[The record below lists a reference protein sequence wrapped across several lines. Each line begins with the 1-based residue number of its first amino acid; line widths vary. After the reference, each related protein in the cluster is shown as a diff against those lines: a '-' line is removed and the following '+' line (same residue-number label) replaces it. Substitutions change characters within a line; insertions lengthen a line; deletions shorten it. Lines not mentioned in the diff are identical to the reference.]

1 MALLPVNG
9 RPGAFSLRYLLLPKK
24 TYQAQRAR
32 ETAKCMHMPPRNAN
46 WWEGKSIH
54 RLPSKLRA
62 IRIDEMVPFPMRVG
76 ACLAHGSAEL
86 GARI

>member
-9 RPGAFSLRYLLLPKK
+9 RPGAFSLRCLL
-24 TYQAQRAR
+24 TQRAR
-32 ETAKCMHMPPRNAN
+32 ETATCMHMPPRNAN
-46 WWEGKSIH
+46 WWEGKTIH

-62 IRIDEMVPFPMRVG
+62 IRIDEMVPFPVRVG